1 MSKIQFNI
9 DIDKSDD
16 LDNTLSKSL
25 FVNKT
30 QIEEYD
36 DYTILSKYYVDLELP
51 SKTLWCNYYLGVN
64 PESVVT
70 LSSEYKGIFYRN
82 INCLENFLDTKDN
95 LFFRSNQRFEYEKE
109 KLKNIPLLCSK
120 SEKFNL
126 PELTQFAELIK
137 HCSLHMEYNY
147 NKITGLDGIE
157 FISKRN
163 GKTLFFPFN
172 GYVHPTTKLDKNT
185 VYFWIKDQEN
195 KNDEFITRKALC
207 VNWTDDIDFK
217 VMTWPVNSYGAQIRL
232 VYNR

>member
-16 LDNTLSKSL
+16 LDNVLSKSS

-30 QIEEYD
+30 QIEEYN

-64 PESVVT
+64 PESAIT

-82 INCLENFLDTKDN
+82 IDCLENFLDTKDN
-95 LFFRSNQRFEYEKE
+95 LFFRNNQRFDHEKE

-120 SEKFNL
+120 SEKFSL
-126 PELTQFAELIK
+126 PEWTQFAELVGK
-137 HCSLHMEYNY
+137 CSFHMKYNY

-157 FISKRN
+157 FTSKRN
-163 GKTLFFPFN
+163 GKTLFF
-172 GYVHPTTKLDKNT
+172 HLM
-185 VYFWIKDQEN
+185 
-195 KNDEFITRKALC
+195 
-207 VNWTDDIDFK
+207 
-217 VMTWPVNSYGAQIRL
+217 VMCIQLLN
-232 VYNR
+232 